1 LNAPFFG
8 RFFANSPSEE
18 VAMII
23 GLDVGGT
30 HTDVVLMGKEGL
42 IQQIKVPTDLENLFE
57 SILSGLSFVIRDVDT
72 ESVERIVL
80 STTLT
85 TNAVV
90 TGKLEKVGMVVAG
103 GPGLNPMLFKCCDDY
118 HVIAGAVDHRGQVV
132 ESLDRDAV
140 EALADIFLA
149 KGIRTVGVVGKFST
163 RNPAH
168 EQRMEEV
175 LLKKGI
181 ARVFTGHTV
190 SGHLNF
196 PRRIHT
202 TFLNASV
209 YEIHRHFYESVRESL
224 NHKGMNTPIYILKA
238 DGGTMALAASMDHP
252 GESVMSGPSA
262 SVMGAI
268 PWASEEVDTLVLDVG
283 GTTTDIAV
291 LVKCAPVLE
300 SLGISVGPWRTL
312 IRSLKSTSVGL
323 GGDSLV
329 RVEDGGVVIGP
340 QRLGPAMAFGGSDP
354 TPTDAMVVLD
364 PDGSEG
370 DLTRAEEGMSRLG
383 EALGMTP
390 QEAAQKVME
399 TMSHTIFDHARK
411 VVAEINGKPV
421 YTIHEMMEGYT
432 VAPSEIL
439 LMGGPAKALAGY
451 LSGCTELTV
460 RPVPRWGVANAIG
473 AALARTTCEVTLFA
487 DTEKGVI
494 LIPEENYSKTMDRH
508 YTLADAEETARNFL
522 LEKARDTGSRE
533 DNPEIEIVESMAFNM
548 VRGFRTTGKNIR
560 VRAQIKPGLIKGYRL
575 T

>member
-1 LNAPFFG
+1 
-8 RFFANSPSEE
+8 
-18 VAMII
+18 MII

-30 HTDVVLMGKEGL
+30 HTDVVLIGKDGL
-42 IQQIKVPTDLENLFE
+42 IRQIKVPTDREKLFE
-57 SILSGLSFVIRDVDT
+57 SILSGLESVTRDVDT
-72 ESVERIVL
+72 ASVERIVL

-90 TGKLEKVGMVVAG
+90 TGKLETVGMVVVG
-103 GPGLNPMLFKCCDDY
+103 GPGLDPMLFKCCDDY
-118 HVIAGAVDHRGQVV
+118 HLIAGAVDHRGRVV

-140 EALADIFLA
+140 EALADTFLA

-163 RNPAH
+163 RNPDH
-168 EQRMEEV
+168 EQRMEEI

-181 ARVFTGHTV
+181 ERVFTGHTV

-209 YEIHRHFYESVRESL
+209 YAIHRHFYESVREGL
-224 NHKGMNTPIYILKA
+224 NQKGMNIPIYILKA
-238 DGGTMALAASMDHP
+238 DGGTMEFAAAMNHP

-268 PWASEEVDTLVLDVG
+268 PWASKEVDTLVLDVG

-300 SLGISVGPWRTL
+300 PLGISIGPWRTL
-312 IRSLKSTSVGL
+312 IRSLKSTSLGL

-329 RVEDGGVVIGP
+329 RVEHGGVVIGP
-340 QRLGPAMAFGGSDP
+340 QRLGPAMAFGGSEP

-364 PDGSEG
+364 PHGICG
-370 DLTRAEEGMSRLG
+370 DLSRAEEGMRRVG
-383 EALGMTP
+383 EALGMNTR
-390 QEAAQKVME
+390 EAAQKVMD
-399 TMSHTIFDHARK
+399 TMSHTILDHARK

-439 LMGGPAKALAGY
+439 LLGGPAKALAGY
-451 LSGCTELTV
+451 LSDCTELKV
-460 RPVPRWGVANAIG
+460 RLVPRWGVANAIG

-494 LIPEENYSKTMDRH
+494 LIPEENYSKTMDRN

-522 LEKARDTGSRE
+522 LEKVRDSGGLT
-533 DNPEIEIVESMAFNM
+533 DNPEIEIVESMSFNM
-548 VRGFRTTGKNIR
+548 VRGFRTIGKNIR
-560 VRAQIKPGLIKGYRL
+560 VRAQIKPGLIEGYRL
-575 T
+575 

>member
-1 LNAPFFG
+1 
-8 RFFANSPSEE
+8 
-18 VAMII
+18 MII

-30 HTDVVLMGKEGL
+30 HTDVVLIGKGEL
-42 IQQIKVPTDLENLFE
+42 LQQIKVPTDREKLFE
-57 SILSGLSFVIRDVDT
+57 SILSGLTGVIQGIDT
-72 ESVERIVL
+72 ASVERIVL

-90 TGKLEKVGMVVAG
+90 TGELEKVGMLVAG
-103 GPGLNPMLFKCCDDY
+103 GPGLNPILFKCCDDY
-118 HVIAGAVDHRGQVV
+118 HTIAGAVDHRGRVV

-140 EALADIFLA
+140 EALADDFLA

-163 RNPAH
+163 RNPTH
-168 EQRMEEV
+168 EQRIEEI
-175 LLKKGI
+175 LIKKGI
-181 ARVFTGHTV
+181 ERVFTGHTV

-209 YEIHRHFYESVRESL
+209 HAIHRHFYESVRESL
-224 NHKGMNTPIYILKA
+224 KQKGINIPIYILKA
-238 DGGTMALAASMDHP
+238 DGGTMELSASMDHP
-252 GESVMSGPSA
+252 GEAVMSGPSA

-268 PWASEEVDTLVLDVG
+268 LSASEEVDSLVLDVG

-291 LVKCAPVLE
+291 LVKRAPVLE
-300 SLGISVGPWRTL
+300 PLGISMGPWRTL

-329 RVEDGGVVIGP
+329 QVENGMVVIGP
-340 QRLGPAMAFGGSDP
+340 QRLGPAMAFGGAEP
-354 TPTDAMVVLD
+354 TPTDAMVVLN
-364 PDGSEG
+364 PDASEG
-370 DLTRAEEGMSRLG
+370 DLSRAEEGMQRIG
-383 EALGMTP
+383 EALGMTATD
-390 QEAAQKVME
+390 AARKVME
-399 TMSHTIFDHARK
+399 TMGQTILDHARN

-421 YTIHEMMEGYT
+421 YTIHEMMDGYK

-439 LMGGPAKALAGY
+439 LLGGPAKALAGY
-451 LSGCTELTV
+451 LSDCTELAV

-494 LIPEENYSKTMDRH
+494 LIPEENYSKTMDHH
-508 YTLADAEETARNFL
+508 YTLDDAEETARDFL
-522 LEKARDTGSRE
+522 LDKARESGSLT
-533 DNPEIEIVESMAFNM
+533 DNPEIEIVESLAFNM

-560 VRAQIKPGLIKGYRL
+560 VRAQIKPGLIDGYDL
-575 T
+575 KAGNGL